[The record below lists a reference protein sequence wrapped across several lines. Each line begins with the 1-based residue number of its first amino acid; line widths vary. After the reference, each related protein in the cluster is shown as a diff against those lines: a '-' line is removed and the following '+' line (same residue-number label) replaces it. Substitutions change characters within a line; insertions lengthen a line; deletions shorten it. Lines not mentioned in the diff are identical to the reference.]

1 MAHNPEEE
9 TGRIHHTQQGKWLA
23 PELSSTA
30 STCRLLPY
38 MSSERRSGA
47 GRKHC
52 SALYYPVKQMVLILL
67 LKGATCI
74 LFFALDSDQGGK
86 N

>member
-23 PELSSTA
+23 PELS
-30 STCRLLPY
+30 TCRLLPY
-38 MSSERRSGA
+38 MSSEWESGA
-47 GRKHC
+47 VSQHC
-52 SALYYPVKQMVLILL
+52 SALYYPVNQMVFNLL
-67 LKGATCI
+67 LKVAACI
-74 LFFALDSDQGGK
+74 FLFALDSDQGGK